1 MKRKDGNLK
10 PKKKMKT
17 WKKVLIT
24 VIIVILS
31 LIILA
36 AGAAAVYLGSLY
48 SKISGEDIPIVERE
62 EEYVVPSEPAD
73 GIVEITDDTES
84 SDTDEESDD
93 TEPSDGGTDALDSQ
107 VAEFEENTPEDE
119 VTSAP
124 IYKREPLSSD
134 IVNVLLLGRDAR
146 DNQVAQGVRG
156 RSDSMIIASFN
167 KSTGEV
173 TLTSIMRDSLV
184 PIQGYGWNRIN
195 AAYSYGGVGLAINTV
210 NDVFDLDI
218 QNYMVIDFSGLRTLV
233 DSLGGVT
240 VYLNAAEVENYR
252 SIGQI
257 GDGLTVGYNTL
268 NGKQALMHARNRQI
282 GDDFERTRR
291 QRDILSAI
299 FNQVKGMDSLSD
311 ALGFVNSATS
321 LITTNLS
328 VGEITSLATSLFNG
342 DVTINTARIPCDG
355 SYKNVRY
362 YGALVLKIDI
372 QKNADYIHDIL
383 SN

>member
-1 MKRKDGNLK
+1 MKRKNGNLK

-17 WKKVLIT
+17 WKKVILT
-24 VIIVILS
+24 VILVILS
-31 LIILA
+31 LVILA
-36 AGAAAVYLGSLY
+36 VGAAAIYLGSLY
-48 SKISGEDIPIVERE
+48 SRISGEDIPIVERE
-62 EEYVVPSEPAD
+62 EEYVVPDEPEEGIEEIIEGEDTEPAD
-73 GIVEITDDTES
+73 
-84 SDTDEESDD
+84 TDESGEDS
-93 TEPSDGGTDALDSQ
+93 LDSQ
-107 VAEFEENTPEDE
+107 ITEFEENQTGDE

-146 DNQVAQGVRG
+146 NSQVAQGVRG

-218 QNYMVIDFSGLRTLV
+218 QNYMVIDFSGLEQLV

-240 VYLNAAEVENYR
+240 VYLSAAEVNNYKGYGR
-252 SIGQI
+252 VAN
-257 GDGLTVGYNTL
+257 GLTEGYNNLT
-268 NGKQALMHARNRQI
+268 GKQALMHARNRQV
-282 GDDFERTRR
+282 GNDFERTRR

-299 FNQVKGMDSLSD
+299 FNKVKSMNSLGD

-321 LITTNLS
+321 LVSTNLS
-328 VGEITSLATSLFNG
+328 MGEITSLATALFNSN
-342 DVTINTARIPCDG
+342 VTITNARIPCDG
-355 SYKNVRY
+355 SYRNIRY
-362 YGALVLKIDI
+362 YGASVLKIDI
-372 QKNADYIHDIL
+372 QRNADYIHDIL
-383 SN
+383 SD